1 MMYNLSFK
9 KMTLMTGFL
18 VQGLTHTHT
27 HTHHLI
33 NKIITQNGKQH
44 IKLNVKF
51 KILK

>member
-1 MMYNLSFK
+1 
-9 KMTLMTGFL
+9 MTGFL

-27 HTHHLI
+27 HTHTHLI